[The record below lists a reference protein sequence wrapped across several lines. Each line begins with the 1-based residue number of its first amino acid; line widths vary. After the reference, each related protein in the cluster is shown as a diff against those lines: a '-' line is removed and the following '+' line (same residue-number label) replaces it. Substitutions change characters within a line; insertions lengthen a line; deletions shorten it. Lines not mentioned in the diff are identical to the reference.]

1 MDSQDLDRTRDGNA
15 LAGDLSA
22 VFTPEM
28 TAAQVTCAGCG
39 ATSAMAEGVAY
50 TQGPGTVLR
59 CRFCQHVLAR
69 IVRAR
74 QSLWMEFQGIAALQV
89 APADA

>member
-1 MDSQDLDRTRDGNA
+1 MGSQDLDRTRDGNA

-22 VFTPEM
+22 IFTSEM
-28 TAAQVTCAGCG
+28 TAAQATCAGCG
-39 ATSAMAEGVAY
+39 ATSALAEQVAY
-50 TQGPGTVLR
+50 TEGPGTVLR

-74 QSLWMEFQGIAALQV
+74 QTLWMEFQGIAAFRV
-89 APADA
+89 AATDA